1 MKNLGQYIFDEIES
15 NDYFKSISDKILR
28 NYASKIIDNKD
39 EYSLDEIE
47 EKNLFRF
54 IDLLASTD
62 NQKARMKAYHLISLC
77 EPFLNHTERF
87 KLYSSSV
94 YSKLGLYA
102 LNIEEALLPFDR
114 RFEIVAKK
122 TNQKVDEKYIFTDT
136 QYEIFTKMIK
146 APHFSFSGPTSL
158 GKSFLIRRYIERII
172 NRGNSNVVVLVPSK
186 ALINQFSSDIKTELE
201 SFIKDKNYIIQTH
214 GAVINNESKSSF
226 VFILTPERLISLFAK
241 NSSIKIDFL
250 FIDEAHKLSFSSIDD
265 TRSLT
270 AYTAIDKAL
279 ERCPNIKL
287 IFSSPNIANPEIF
300 LELFGKD
307 ITNSIKVQ
315 EAPVAQNLYL
325 IDFKFNNISCI
336 SNGEK
341 IKLDIDILET
351 VRDPSEFI
359 FHVGK
364 NNNANMVYCSS
375 KEKAVKNAFDFYN
388 KKVHK
393 KILITE
399 NMREAIDKISSLVH
413 QEYYLC
419 KFLEKRI
426 AYHHGQ
432 LPQIIR
438 NIIEKLFRDGEIDF
452 IFCTPTLVEGVNM
465 PTKNIFINCDRKIRL
480 NKGNT
485 LNNPN
490 KTIAFWNLA
499 GRAGRY
505 CKELSGNIFCI
516 QNDSSERWDDL
527 SIFDKEDNEILTSI
541 DKVNNSSDIR
551 KLKESLQL
559 KDPNKENSNK
569 IYDYFAN
576 LISIDIVRF
585 KDNYN
590 ESFLLRKI
598 LDSNRTDLIEL
609 AEKSSKDILD
619 VPLEIVDSFKSL
631 NFSIQN
637 KVYNYI
643 LKDPT
648 NRKFPKIDYD
658 NIKKVLF
665 DFYKLYDWDI
675 IESNNI
681 KSIEQLDYYA
691 VIMSKW
697 VSGTSLNVMIND
709 ELRRA
714 KVVYL
719 ERGQPPVEFNR
730 SNLVHVNYIIDKLL
744 SDIEKILTFVFEK
757 YFNHY
762 YKCLTYILGE
772 DNAGHNWSTYLEY
785 GTKNL
790 VEIGLQNLG
799 LSRLTAHNLVENTN
813 LLKFISYN
821 EEKNEIVS
829 VNKQALL
836 ENIELNSLE
845 YEEVIMYL

>member
-1 MKNLGQYIFDEIES
+1 VKNLGQYIFDEIES
-15 NDYFKSISDKILR
+15 NDYFKYISDKILR

-62 NQKARMKAYHLISLC
+62 SQKARMRAYHLISLC

-87 KLYSSSV
+87 RLYSSSV

-122 TNQKVDEKYIFTDT
+122 KNQKVDENYIFTDT
-136 QYEIFTKMIK
+136 QYEIFTKMLK

-158 GKSFLIRRYIERII
+158 GKSFLIRRYIERIV
-172 NRGNSNVVVLVPSK
+172 NRGNSNIVVLVPSK
-186 ALINQFSSDIKTELE
+186 ALINQFSSDIKMELE
-201 SFIKDKNYIIQTH
+201 SFVKNKNYIIQTH
-214 GAVINNESKSSF
+214 GAVVNKENKSSF
-226 VFILTPERLISLFAK
+226 IFILTPERLISLFAK
-241 NSSIKIDFL
+241 NDSIKIDFL

-279 ERCPNIKL
+279 ERCPSVKL
-287 IFSSPNIANPEIF
+287 VFSSPNIANPEVF

-307 ITNSIKVQ
+307 VTNSIKVY

-325 IDFKFNNISCI
+325 IDFKFNDISCI
-336 SNGEK
+336 SYGEK
-341 IKLDIDILET
+341 IELDVDILET

-375 KEKAVKNAFDFYN
+375 KGKAVNNALDFY
-388 KKVHK
+388 KKKEHI
-393 KILITE
+393 KILISE

-438 NIIEKLFRDGEIDF
+438 NIVEKLFREGEIDF

-480 NKGNT
+480 NKGND

-516 QNDSSERWDDL
+516 QNDSAQRWDDI

-541 DKVNNSSDIR
+541 DKVNNGSDLK

-569 IYDYFAN
+569 IYDYLAN
-576 LISIDIVRF
+576 LISIDVIRF

-590 ESFLLRKI
+590 ESFLLRKM
-598 LDSNRTDLIEL
+598 LDSNRNDLIEL
-609 AEKSSKDILD
+609 AEKSSKDIQD
-619 VPLEIVDSFKSL
+619 IPLEIVDSFKSL

-637 KVYNYI
+637 KVYNHI
-643 LKDPT
+643 LKDPV
-648 NRKFPKIDYD
+648 NCKFPKLDYD
-658 NIKKVLF
+658 NIKKFLF
-665 DFYKLYDWDI
+665 DFYELYDWDI
-675 IESNNI
+675 IEGDNI
-681 KSIEQLDYYA
+681 KSIAQLDYYA

-697 VSGTSLNVMIND
+697 VSSTSLNIMIND
-709 ELRRA
+709 ELRRT
-714 KVVYL
+714 KIVFL
-719 ERGQPPVEFNR
+719 EKGKPPEKFNR
-730 SNLVHVNYIIDKLL
+730 LNLVHVNYVIDKLL
-744 SDIEKILTFVFEK
+744 SDIENILTFVFEK

-762 YKCLTYILGE
+762 HKCLTNILGE

-799 LSRLTAHNLVENTN
+799 LSRLTAHNLVENKN
-813 LLKFISYN
+813 LLKFISYD
-821 EEKNEIVS
+821 EEKNEIKS
-829 VNKQALL
+829 INKQALL
-836 ENIELNSLE
+836 ENIAFNSLE